1 MFTKKS
7 CIIITLLFLSFIFVQ
22 QISADDNNT
31 GNEKINN
38 QYVVVLKSTTSNQTL
53 NSLIEELTLK
63 GIKIIAI
70 YDQPILKGFAFY
82 SDNASLTQN
91 IIDYL
96 NNQTEVEYVTP
107 DKEAIIFNN

>member
-7 CIIITLLFLSFIFVQ
+7 GIIITSLFFFSIFGLV
-22 QISADDNNT
+22 SAYSNDTNS
-31 GNEKINN
+31 EKINN
-38 QYVVVLKSTTSNQTL
+38 QYVVVLKSTTSNQTV
-53 NSLIEELTLK
+53 NSLIEELTIN

-70 YDQPILKGFAFY
+70 YDQPILKGFAFS
-82 SDNASLTQN
+82 SDNASLTQT
-91 IIDYL
+91 IIDFL